1 MKLNKEGK
9 DLIKRFEGLRL
20 TAYKCSA
27 NKDTIGYGNT
37 FYENGTP
44 VKPGD
49 TITKERAEKLFD
61 LIVSDFC
68 KKVDGQIKTI
78 LTENQYSAIV
88 SFTYNVGV
96 NNLAKSTLLKKVN
109 FNPNDPTIRQEFMK
123 WNKAGGKV
131 LAGLTTRR
139 AAEALL
145 YFKA

>member
-1 MKLNKEGK
+1 MKLNQEGK

-37 FYENGTP
+37 FFEDGSP

-61 LIVSDFC
+61 LIVLDFC
-68 KKVDGQIKTI
+68 KKIDTYIKTI

-131 LAGLTTRR
+131 LTGLTTRR